1 MLKVKAIGLLAV
13 LTLAAGCTGPGD
25 EQRPP
30 ATSDGS
36 ATTSVPK
43 TAETGDEDCSIVGG
57 WDAQPQ
63 EQDGSSADPLTA
75 VRIGKNDCY
84 ERVVFDIDGPGEAG
98 FLVRYVDAVH
108 ADGSGEEV
116 ALPGKAYLEVI
127 LRASMRGYADGK
139 DVFAKTGDYLYSEAQ
154 LKSWQTLQAIRFAG
168 FFEGQSTI
176 GIGLRAKVPFRAF
189 TLLDK
194 TTQQRKLVVDVALLL
209 GAGTP

>member
-1 MLKVKAIGLLAV
+1 MVKGTALGLLAALMV
-13 LTLAAGCTGPGD
+13 VTGCTAPRD
-25 EQRPP
+25 EQPPP

-36 ATTSVPK
+36 ETTSTPG
-43 TAETGDEDCSIVGG
+43 TTGTGDVCAIVSG

-63 EQDGSSADPLTA
+63 ELDGSSADRLTE
-75 VRIGKNDCY
+75 VRVGKNDCY

-116 ALPGKAYLEVI
+116 ALPGKAFLEVI
-127 LRASMRGYADGK
+127 LRASMRGYPDGK
-139 DVFAKTGDYLYSEAQ
+139 DVFAGTGDYLYSEAQ
-154 LKSWQTLQAIRFAG
+154 LKSWRTLQAIRFAG

-194 TTQQRKLVVDVALLL
+194 GTQQRKLVVDVALLL
-209 GAGTP
+209 GAPAP